1 MSELPS
7 VSVVMPTYNRRSLL
21 QRVVEPLL
29 ADPAASEVVVVV
41 DGCRDGSYEWLVERA
56 GGDRRLR
63 PLWIE
68 NQGENGARR
77 AGIERARGEVVLL
90 LDDDV
95 AASPG
100 LASGHARRH
109 AGRSGLVVVGYMPP
123 PARAERRPGDFT
135 TRLYAREYES
145 VCAGYERAPE
155 RILHGLW
162 AGNMS
167 LRREDCLRVMVDGAA
182 PALAYHADRELGL
195 RCLKAGLRGEFD
207 RSLRAAHLHTRTL
220 DGFARDARAQG
231 AGAAT
236 VHALHG
242 DVLGP
247 LPAAAF
253 DHGLPAPAA
262 AWLRLCRRPR
272 VAAASSRVLRALTP
286 AAGRARLRSA
296 EEAAGRLLR
305 RIEQQRGALEAA
317 ASAPA
322 PRTRGTAVRS
332 ASPEAAA

>member
-1 MSELPS
+1 VLDDHHRLVGRPERHEQLDDGVELS
-7 VSVVMPTYNRRSLL
+7 AD
-21 QRVVEPLL
+21 EP
-29 ADPAASEVVVVV
+29 
-41 DGCRDGSYEWLVERA
+41 
-56 GGDRRLR
+56 RLR
-63 PLWIE
+63 PLLID
-68 NQGENGARR
+68 NRGENGARA
-77 AGIERARGEVVLL
+77 AGIEAARGEVVLL

-95 AASPG
+95 AAEPG

-109 AGRSGLVVVGYMPP
+109 AGRRGLVVVGYMPP
-123 PARAERRPGDFT
+123 PLPAERRPGDFT

-145 VCAGYERAPE
+145 VCAGWERMPG
-155 RILHGLW
+155 RILHNLW

-167 LRREDCLRVMVDGAA
+167 LRREDCLRVLVGTPA

-231 AGAAT
+231 AGAAAL
-236 VHALHG
+236 HALHR

-272 VAAASSRVLRALTP
+272 PAAASSGLLRGAAR
-286 AAGRARLRSA
+286 AAGRARLFGA
-296 EEAAGRLLR
+296 EELAGRLLR
-305 RIEQQRGALEAA
+305 RVEQQRGALEAA
-317 ASAPA
+317 L
-322 PRTRGTAVRS
+322 
-332 ASPEAAA
+332 